1 MSSSIAVVGSGLVG
15 VVLAIS
21 LKQKGFDVVVYDKSK
36 DIRDIDFKGRSINL
50 ALSDRGWK
58 ILRKLGIEQEIRQ
71 IGIPMS
77 QRAIHMS
84 DCSVKFQPYGI
95 NGDSIW
101 ALSRGELNKKL
112 IDIACK
118 QGVKF
123 CFQTP
128 VWDVDLEKGIIY
140 TAPDE
145 KQAYTGIQHKAI
157 FGADGA
163 YSRVRARMQRQ
174 SLFEYQQSYLPLG
187 YKELVI
193 QPNDDST
200 HRLDPNS
207 FHIWPR
213 KDFMLIAL
221 ANTDGSFTCTLFMA
235 YKGTI
240 SFDSIK
246 EDQQIQS
253 FFHTYFPDVIQL
265 IPEYKKMY
273 KNNPVN
279 SLVTTKCFPWI
290 HKGKVAL
297 IGDAAH
303 AVVPFYGQG
312 LNAGLEDVFVL
323 SEILEENNLE
333 NWEQVFL
340 QYQESRKINAD
351 AIAELSYRNFQ
362 EMSEHTA
369 DDNFLLRKKIEA
381 DFAKNYP
388 ELWLP
393 LYDMVTFSDHTYLS
407 ALELGNKQKHIMDQ
421 IMSLDKLDEL
431 YESKKVFEE
440 IKILIQKSN

>member
-36 DIRDIDFKGRSINL
+36 DIREMDFKGRSINL

-58 ILRKLGIEQEIRQ
+58 ILHKLGIDKQIRQ

-84 DCSVKFQPYGI
+84 DCQVKFQPYSI
-95 NGDSIW
+95 KGDCIW
-101 ALSRGELNKKL
+101 ALSRGDLNKKL
-112 IDIACK
+112 IDIAQK
-118 QGVKF
+118 QGVEF
-123 CFQTP
+123 AFETP
-128 VWDVDLEKGIIY
+128 IWDVDLDKGIVY
-140 TAPDE
+140 TASDE
-145 KQAYTGIQHKAI
+145 KQAYRGIVHKAI

-193 QPNDDST
+193 PCDGKGNPQ
-200 HRLDPNS
+200 LDPNS

-235 YKGTI
+235 YKGEI
-240 SFDSIK
+240 SFEGIK
-246 EDQQIQS
+246 QDKDIED
-253 FFHTYFPDVIQL
+253 FFAKYFPDIVRL
-265 IPEYKKMY
+265 IPTYKKMY

-290 HKGKVAL
+290 HKDKVAL

-323 SEILEENNLE
+323 NEIIEQNLE
-333 NWEQVFL
+333 HNWSEVFKT
-340 QYQESRKINAD
+340 YQESRKINAD

-369 DDNFLLRKKIEA
+369 DDQFLLRKKIEA
-381 DFAKNYP
+381 DFAKLYP
-388 ELWLP
+388 SLWLP
-393 LYDMVTFSDHTYLS
+393 LYDMVTFSDHTYHS
-407 ALELGNKQKHIMDQ
+407 ALELGNKQKQIMDKV
-421 IMSLDKLDEL
+421 MALDNVEKL
-431 YESKKVFEE
+431 YESKEVFGV
-440 IKILIQKSN
+440 IKTYLLP